1 MRINVTVTPNSNIS
15 EVIKLDESN
24 YKIRVD
30 APPSGGE
37 ANKRLVEIL
46 SEYFNVPKSS
56 IKILKGFKNRNKIV
70 SIDNL

>member
-1 MRINVTVTPNSNIS
+1 MKINVIVTPNSKKV
-15 EVIKLDESN
+15 EVEKIGEEN
-24 YKIRVD
+24 YKVRVD
-30 APPSGGE
+30 APAVEGK